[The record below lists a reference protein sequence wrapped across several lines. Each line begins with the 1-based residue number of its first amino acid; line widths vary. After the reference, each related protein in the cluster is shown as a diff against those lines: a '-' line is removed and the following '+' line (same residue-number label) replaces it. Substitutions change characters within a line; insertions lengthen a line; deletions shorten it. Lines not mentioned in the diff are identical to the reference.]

1 MRRKIEKK
9 KLMDLSDELWT
20 EVSTSSGRG
29 ALATSGP
36 PRTSL
41 SSADQYN
48 TLYRPAEDD
57 SSWAD
62 RCTLH
67 QSAKEDSSSARVYRS
82 AQEESSLAGRRIPPR
97 LAGTITLY
105 LPAEKYSSSAGWYNN
120 VPARRGGFLLGV
132 GGRPI
137 QDCTGLPRRNPPRR
151 ASRV

>member
-67 QSAKEDSSSARVYRS
+67 QSAKEDSSSARVYR
-82 AQEESSLAGRRIPPR
+82 RIPPR

-105 LPAEKYSSSAGWYNN
+105 LPAEKDSSSAGWYNN